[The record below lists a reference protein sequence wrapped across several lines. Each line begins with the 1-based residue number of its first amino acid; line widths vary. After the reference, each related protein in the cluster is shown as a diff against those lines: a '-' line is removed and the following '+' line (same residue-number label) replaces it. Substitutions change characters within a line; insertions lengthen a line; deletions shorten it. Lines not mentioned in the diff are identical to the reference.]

1 MGQTRTSSCRNRSFW
16 VAKCDECD
24 SGTLSRGA
32 TANCECSD
40 KHRKNILEKL
50 TQLTAAKCDFLL
62 NKMIME
68 DNENQ
73 PGKPQIKA
81 RIRSTRKK
89 SVFLHQMNQDSEL
102 KYGVLSCL
110 AAFLLTHF
118 VMWVRLCLQGHR
130 SYNASH
136 WADS

>member
-1 MGQTRTSSCRNRSFW
+1 MCEVRVVEVKRKTRSLPHGDYFCFLRDSKAKTVLHLITGGVYGIDTHKFLQKQEFW

-68 DNENQ
+68 DNEN
-73 PGKPQIKA
+73 
-81 RIRSTRKK
+81 
-89 SVFLHQMNQDSEL
+89 
-102 KYGVLSCL
+102 
-110 AAFLLTHF
+110 
-118 VMWVRLCLQGHR
+118 
-130 SYNASH
+130 
-136 WADS
+136 